1 MNDFLMQLAH
11 ASFQGGVIIA
21 VILAL
26 RLVLRKAPKSI
37 LCLLWLLAITR
48 LLLPI
53 QLESRLS
60 LQPDIAVITQ
70 QESQQPGITVDMPKL
85 PANVAPST
93 STTIKTDDGQLLH
106 VELTYSNEAAVP
118 EQSVTIDWAGLL
130 PWLWLAV
137 AAGLA
142 LWSILSYWKLRG
154 KTQSAVILRDRV
166 WLSPE
171 LDSAFVLGYLK
182 PQIYLPA
189 KLEAEE
195 RQLVISHE
203 QAHIRRFDHWYK
215 LLGFAAVCIHWFNP
229 LVWAAYIFLCR
240 DMEMACDEQV
250 VRDMDTQQ
258 RKAYSMALLR
268 CSADNHHFK
277 PCPVAFAEVSVK
289 DRIKGVLHYKKPGFW
304 MTLVGIVAVV
314 FVAVCFLTSPE
325 EADEAT
331 KMTRLCRDAVEE
343 IQNANSYYLT
353 EEQYVTRIY
362 GEDFLGLAYDT
373 AESLRSGSNWLRVT
387 VSPDFTNCYL
397 QKDGQQYIKYIS
409 DAVAPGELGYA
420 DWTAVDLSQIQTFH
434 LSWLEELDWDQH
446 EIVYVDQV
454 INPAGLLD
462 VSFTV
467 DLDESDPDLTMTTLS
482 FQFDPDTMTLLS
494 VSKCITSQSGGKD
507 SKVTIEAVNDPTIDR
522 IIDTYYHGVSQL
534 SPDELRQHCID
545 LMKQLRAKEYRY
557 LSFTVEFSDP
567 EHNDEYIRQ
576 IEMPGFYFLEELLY
590 EDGAQ
595 KPHYQLARIAAQDG
609 AECYERLILN
619 PGDTWVQKA
628 NHEMKWSRFIPE
640 YLNDDPTD
648 FKHYPMEICEFEDSI
663 WCVFDATDDV
673 EIKKNIEF
681 HFDINGKLASIVIR
695 DFSSYGESVRTYDD
709 LWKTESDIQQLA
721 DELLAE
727 ARKHAA
733 YQQQADDLEQEL
745 DEIQDQYASQQIDQ
759 IMDTYYHGVSQLSPD
774 ALRQK
779 CIDIQEILYGTVAS
793 LETDSPIHLLVT
805 VNKGE
810 QNEYQSELIHYLPLE
825 YIRNTF
831 TNADYTQEYF
841 YVKGNSDN
849 PYEYY
854 KRTYNT
860 SMRQETDTGW
870 IAKETGPI
878 FPFFILWVTP
888 DELENSSFSTSS
900 DANGLSCIF
909 ETTDEKNTV
918 YTYTYHFDRS
928 GSLVSITQNCMY
940 LDGETL
946 TNTAVIVSTSAD
958 EINAKLDTLL
968 TEARKHAAYQQQ
980 ADDLEQELDE
990 IQDQYASQQTQP

>member
-1 MNDFLMQLAH
+1 MNDFLMQLVH

-26 RLVLRKAPKSI
+26 RFALKKAPKSI
-37 LCLLWLLAITR
+37 LCLLWLLAIAR

-53 QLESRLS
+53 QLESSLS
-60 LQPDIAVITQ
+60 LQPDIAVIVQGETIQAQIPIQPPVQ
-70 QESQQPGITVDMPKL
+70 QVP
-85 PANVAPST
+85 
-93 STTIKTDDGQLLH
+93 
-106 VELTYSNEAAVP
+106 AVP
-118 EQSVTIDWAGLL
+118 MEPIQIGDGEIIEPIYSDAIITPEQPAVFDWASVL
-130 PWLWLAV
+130 PWLWLSV

-142 LWSILSYWKLRG
+142 LWSILSYLRLRSRT
-154 KTQSAVILRDRV
+154 KNAVVLGDGI

-171 LDSAFVLGYLK
+171 LESAFVLGYLK
-182 PQIYLPA
+182 PQVYLPA

-215 LLGFAAVCIHWFNP
+215 LLGFIALCVHWFNP
-229 LVWAAYIFLCR
+229 LVWLAYIFLCR

-250 VRDMDTQQ
+250 VKNMNTTQ
-258 RKAYSMALLR
+258 RKAYSLALLR
-268 CSADNHHFK
+268 CSADAHHFK

-289 DRIKGVLHYKKPGFW
+289 DRIKGVMNYKKPGFW

-314 FVAVCFLTSPE
+314 FVAVCFLTSP
-325 EADEAT
+325 AT
-331 KMTRLCRDAVEE
+331 KDDPIGNT
-343 IQNANSYYLT
+343 
-353 EEQYVTRIY
+353 
-362 GEDFLGLAYDT
+362 
-373 AESLRSGSNWLRVT
+373 
-387 VSPDFTNCYL
+387 
-397 QKDGQQYIKYIS
+397 
-409 DAVAPGELGYA
+409 PGETTQA
-420 DWTAVDLSQIQTFH
+420 
-434 LSWLEELDWDQH
+434 
-446 EIVYVDQV
+446 
-454 INPAGLLD
+454 P
-462 VSFTV
+462 
-467 DLDESDPDLTMTTLS
+467 LTDYS
-482 FQFDPDTMTLLS
+482 EQ
-494 VSKCITSQSGGKD
+494 
-507 SKVTIEAVNDPTIDR
+507 
-522 IIDTYYHGVSQL
+522 
-534 SPDELRQHCID
+534 ELRQHCID

-759 IMDTYYHGVSQLSPD
+759 IIDTYYHGVNQLSPD

-805 VNKGE
+805 VNKGG
-810 QNEYQSELIHYLPLE
+810 QNEYQSELIHCLPLE
-825 YIRNTF
+825 YVRNTF

-841 YVKGNSDN
+841 YVMGNADN

-946 TNTAVIVSTSAD
+946 TNTAVIVSTSGD